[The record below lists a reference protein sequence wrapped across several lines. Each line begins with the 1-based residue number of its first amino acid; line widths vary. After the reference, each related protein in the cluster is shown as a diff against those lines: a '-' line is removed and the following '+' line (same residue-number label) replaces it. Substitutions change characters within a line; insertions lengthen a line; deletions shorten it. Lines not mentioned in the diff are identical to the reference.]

1 MCVCWFF
8 FFYLKCFLDSAAL
21 KHPSVLNEESFIFL
35 TFKTSFMAL
44 LELLL
49 FPRVKYVEVTKISSP
64 PFAVGGLVLWVI
76 LILA

>member
-1 MCVCWFF
+1 M
-8 FFYLKCFLDSAAL
+8 DHAAV
-21 KHPSVLNEESFIFL
+21 KHPSVLNEESFMFL

-49 FPRVKYVEVTKISSP
+49 FPRAKYVKETKISTP

-76 LILA
+76 LILE